1 MVKEELQS
9 FLRGMFINYSIHIA
23 KVFPIIIGKDIFY
36 LYETS
41 LSMINLSLRRR
52 EGMLT
57 TILIIS
63 VIIVLIV
70 LFLAVIT
77 TSKAYS
83 YKHTVDPIS
92 TNEEHNHDKKDSQ
105 D

>member
-1 MVKEELQS
+1 
-9 FLRGMFINYSIHIA
+9 
-23 KVFPIIIGKDIFY
+23 
-36 LYETS
+36 
-41 LSMINLSLRRR
+41 
-52 EGMLT
+52 MLT

-92 TNEEHNHDKKDSQ
+92 TNQKSNDDKKDSQ